1 MTDTTLSLDPRTTAH
16 VLIDLQKGILP
27 IAKAPYG
34 PEAVV
39 ANAAELA
46 RAFRAARAAVVRVRV
61 GFAPDFADRL
71 APPVD
76 APNPPGALPADW
88 SDDPAEL
95 PAQPGDIAIVK
106 RQWGAFYGTDLDLQ
120 MRRRGIRTL
129 VIGGIATPFGVE
141 STARDAWER
150 GYELVLPEDL
160 ASAGALEPHR
170 NAFGAIFPRIARIRT
185 TAQVIAAIA
194 PKAAG

>member
-1 MTDTTLSLDPRTTAH
+1 MTDAALSLDPRTTAL

-27 IAKAPYG
+27 NAKAPYTA
-34 PEAVV
+34 EAVL
-39 ANAAELA
+39 ANAAALA
-46 RAFRAARAAVVRVRV
+46 QAFRAARAAVVRVRV

-71 APPVD
+71 SPPVD
-76 APNPPGALPADW
+76 SPTPADPLPADW
-88 SDDPAEL
+88 AEDPAPL
-95 PAQPGDIAIVK
+95 PAQAGDIAIFK

-129 VIGGIATPFGVE
+129 VIGGISTPFGVE

-160 ASAGALEPHR
+160 SSASALEPHR
-170 NAFGAIFPRIARIRT
+170 VAFGTIFPRIARVRT
-185 TAQVIAAIA
+185 TAQVIAAL
-194 PKAAG
+194 K